1 MIFIVIYVDVLLCIN
16 FFITFLI
23 LELTAKIAKK
33 QTSLFR
39 LIIGSCIGALY
50 SLIIFVDKIPIILT
64 ELSKLVSVLIIIAAS
79 FHFYRLT
86 QYIKT
91 VLIYYFSSVIFLGI
105 TMLLCF
111 TLKLK
116 FIAVNNSVVYF
127 NLSAPM
133 LILSG
138 ILAYAVSGVVIK
150 IYNRTLS
157 KKDIYTLII
166 EQDGKSYS
174 FCAFLDTGNRLREPF
189 SNMPIIIV
197 DSSKIDFIPK
207 PEKSRFVPVT
217 TVNGRSVLTAF
228 KPDKIILKSSN
239 SDEIIENAY
248 IALSSDLCNKNF
260 SAILNYDILS
270 I

>member
-16 FFITFLI
+16 FFITFLL
-23 LELTAKIAKK
+23 LELSAKLAKK
-33 QTSLFR
+33 QAALYR

-50 SLIIFVDKIPIILT
+50 SLIIFTDNMPSIVT
-64 ELSKLVSVLIIIAAS
+64 GLSKLASVLIIIASA
-79 FHFYRLT
+79 FHFTRLT
-86 QYIKT
+86 QFIKT

-116 FIAVNNSVVYF
+116 FIAVNNSVIYF
-127 NLSAPM
+127 NISAPM
-133 LILSG
+133 IILSG
-138 ILAYAVSGVVIK
+138 IIAYLVSGLVMR

-166 EQDGKSYS
+166 EQGNKSYRLT
-174 FCAFLDTGNRLREPF
+174 AFLDTGNRLREPF
-189 SNMPIIIV
+189 SDMPIIIV
-197 DSSKIDFIPK
+197 DAGKVDVNLPDDK
-207 PEKSRFVPVT
+207 VRLVPVT
-217 TVNGRSVLTAF
+217 TVGGKTMLTAF
-228 KPDKIILKSSN
+228 KPDKMVLKSSN
-239 SDEIIENAY
+239 SKEIIENAY
-248 IALSSDLCNKNF
+248 VALSKDMCNKNF